1 MEVLG
6 LHLLK
11 HLDDPLS
18 QKVGPPRHIPHSL
31 RSLVVVRVDDVW
43 CTVAYTSND
52 ALSVHF
58 GASRFNVSI
67 FPSYEEMKK
76 KVGPFIDV
84 DPSKLVNHDY
94 TSMTAWLK
102 ETEQNYP
109 NITYLYSIGKSVSG
123 RDLWVLI
130 ISDNP
135 TRHELLEPEVKY
147 IGNMHGN
154 EVVGRESLLYL
165 IEILCVNYGKNEYL
179 TNLVNSERIHI
190 MPSMNPDGYEHG
202 IAGDRVGYAGR
213 NNEHNVDLNRNFPA
227 RYPAHREQSGG
238 GDPEPETAAVM
249 QWLQQYPFLVS
260 ANLHGGSLVANYP
273 YDDSVTGQDQIYSPS
288 PDDKLFVELAYRY
301 ARAHPRMWKT
311 GRRCGL
317 SADGDVFF
325 NGITNGAAWYHLAGG
340 MQDWQ
345 YVHTNALR
353 LLFLVKWE
361 FVLQLLISV
370 SGKTIIATS
379 EGEYWRMLPPGIH
392 EFLSTYRL
400 CVKTCMIKEVMALKL
415 LSCMAMLALLQLTV
429 EAVGLESETHM
440 VTVGHDAQRHDF
452 KLTACQGEAET
463 RAVILRGR
471 GKTRM
476 TVVGI
481 SSSAAEVIQKLAH
494 HLCSGEFKLDTNI
507 RLLMGPLLNSKEVI
521 KVKNDE
527 FLKCLAFFVKFF
539 NVHFCKFDSIQKFNP
554 VVVLAVSEGFVETVT
569 FSPQHYQP
577 QLFNH
582 TMVEESLAKVLG
594 FGAGCERPLRDSRV
608 TLAMD
613 ELKLSTAFE
622 LGISLGCDNSVDLSK
637 KAATVGA
644 MINMLRQTISMDIV
658 QEFSVIPSANPSDHF
673 TPNQMV
679 MVTSASIP
687 LLEQE
692 NCLTRIAANTH
703 LNLYRMGNGE
713 PPYTLVMAIEKRTET
728 LVFEMMSKWC
738 GSPQFEGATEII
750 SDSTVIFM
758 PEIPST
764 QLTCHDYDTIAPF
777 QALLNE
783 VLNAV
788 PQIDYV
794 VMFGSG
800 GLKVRYINA
809 KANISDRLAKTYQMY
824 HTQMSTGTE
833 DICTGGRTEGLK
845 TQQKVLDFYEWN
857 TAVSWP
863 SAPDV
868 LLVQTGCCY
877 EERGSG
883 HLYAENRESIVTMM
897 KERLKGVRLITDDP
911 LFALRSSCFACR
923 QRLTSVLNRRGIFAG
938 RSDTFERIPLYKSD
952 DEDEEDVFDLQK
964 L

>member
-1 MEVLG
+1 
-6 LHLLK
+6 
-11 HLDDPLS
+11 
-18 QKVGPPRHIPHSL
+18 
-31 RSLVVVRVDDVW
+31 
-43 CTVAYTSND
+43 
-52 ALSVHF
+52 
-58 GASRFNVSI
+58 
-67 FPSYEEMKK
+67 
-76 KVGPFIDV
+76 
-84 DPSKLVNHDY
+84 
-94 TSMTAWLK
+94 

-135 TRHELLEPEVKY
+135 TKHELLEPEVKY

-202 IAGDRVGYAGR
+202 IVGDRVGYAGR
-213 NNEHNVDLNRNFPA
+213 NNERNVDLNRNFPA
-227 RYPAHREQSGG
+227 RYPGHRDQSGG

-249 QWLQQYPFLVS
+249 QWLRQFPFLVS

-317 SADGDVFF
+317 SVDGDVFF

-345 YVHTNALR
+345 YVHTNAFEITVEMGCFKFPTDDMLPKLK
-353 LLFLVKWE
+353 LLLLIKCE
-361 FVLQLLISV
+361 FVVQLLVSI
-370 SGKTIIATS
+370 SGKTIITTS

-392 EFLSTYRL
+392 E
-400 CVKTCMIKEVMALKL
+400 
-415 LSCMAMLALLQLTV
+415 LTV

-440 VTVGHDAQRHDF
+440 VTVGHNAQRHDF
-452 KLTACQGEAET
+452 KLAACQGEDET

-481 SSSAAEVIQKLAH
+481 SSSAAKVIRKLAH

-521 KVKNDE
+521 K
-527 FLKCLAFFVKFF
+527 
-539 NVHFCKFDSIQKFNP
+539 SIQKFNP

-569 FSPQHYQP
+569 FSPQQYQP

-582 TMVEESLAKVLG
+582 TMVDESLSKILG

-608 TLAMD
+608 ALAMS
-613 ELKLSTAFE
+613 ELKLRTAFE

-637 KAATVGA
+637 KAATVGT
-644 MINMLRQTISMDIV
+644 MINMLRQTIRMDIV

-673 TPNQMV
+673 TPNQML

-692 NCLTRIAANTH
+692 NCLTRIAANAH

-738 GSPQFEGATEII
+738 GSPQFEGVTEII
-750 SDSTVIFM
+750 SESTVIFM

-764 QLTCHDYDTIAPF
+764 QLACHDYDTIAPF

-833 DICTGGRTEGLK
+833 DICTGGRTEGMK
-845 TQQKVLDFYEWN
+845 TQKKVLDFFEWN
-857 TAVSWP
+857 TVVSWP

-897 KERLKGVRLITDDP
+897 KERLKGVRLLTDDP
-911 LFALRSSCFACR
+911 SFALRSSVGSVHSVHMTSSIFGSAFIGLPNGVHRIQVMKGEKLYTEFNVQCFACR
-923 QRLTSVLNRRGIFAG
+923 QRLTSVLNRRGLFTG
-938 RSDTFERIPLYKSD
+938 TSDTFERIPLYKSD